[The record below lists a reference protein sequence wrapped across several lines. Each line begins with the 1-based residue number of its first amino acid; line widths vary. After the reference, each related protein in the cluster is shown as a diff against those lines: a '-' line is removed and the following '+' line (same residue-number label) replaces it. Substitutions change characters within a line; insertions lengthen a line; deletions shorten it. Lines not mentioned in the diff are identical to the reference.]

1 MVVSVVTPQQ
11 EVQIHS
17 PHISCVE
24 FTCCLCGF
32 SLSPLV
38 RLIDDHKMTIDVFVR
53 VNGYLLAIQQTG
65 SLSRLYLASHPV
77 TPGIGSCLPVV
88 AGSHQHISQNLPNN
102 IKYGILVTNSQKI
115 KSKNLKSAKKLMKK
129 RNIFE

>member
-1 MVVSVVTPQQ
+1 MVVSIVTPQQ

-24 FTCCLCGF
+24 FTCCLHGF
-32 SLSPLV
+32 SLPPLV
-38 RLIDDHKMTIDVFVR
+38 RLIGDHKMTIDVFVR

-65 SLSRLYLASHPV
+65 GLSRLYLASRPM
-77 TPGIGSCLPVV
+77 TPIGSCLPVV
-88 AGSHQHISQNLPNN
+88 AGSHQHVNQNLPNN

-115 KSKNLKSAKKLMKK
+115 KSKSLKSAKKKD
-129 RNIFE
+129 